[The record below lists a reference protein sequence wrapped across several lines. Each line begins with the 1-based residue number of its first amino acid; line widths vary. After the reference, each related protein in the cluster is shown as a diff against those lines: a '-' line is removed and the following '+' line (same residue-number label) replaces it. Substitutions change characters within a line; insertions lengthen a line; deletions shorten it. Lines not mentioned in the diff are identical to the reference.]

1 MSSPVKKRIVRR
13 RPGSSAVWLSLRLA
27 RRNVNARLP
36 APQWVAMLEAAGN
49 GLFDIEP
56 FYKKR
61 DQRTNLIQLKY
72 HWVLKTIISGE
83 HRWRQFLKVEP

>member
-1 MSSPVKKRIVRR
+1 
-13 RPGSSAVWLSLRLA
+13 
-27 RRNVNARLP
+27 
-36 APQWVAMLEAAGN
+36 MLEAAGN